1 MLFLGKSVLL
11 LLMDEQAS
19 REPHSLLPETI
30 VSAT

>member
-19 REPHSLLPETI
+19 REPQPLLPETI